1 MSKKVITSKNAPG
14 AIGPYS
20 QAVAAGGLLF
30 VSGQIPLQPATG
42 SMPEG
47 VREQTAQSLENIKSI
62 VQEAGASMEDIVKTT
77 IFLKDLNDFAVVNE
91 VYSTFF
97 AGHYPARSTVQIAR
111 LPKDAAV
118 EIEAIAILK

>member
-42 SMPEG
+42 SMPED

-62 VQEAGASMEDIVKTT
+62 VQEAGGSMDDIVKTT
-77 IFLKDLNDFAVVNE
+77 IFLKDLNDFTAVNE

-97 AGHYPARSTVQIAR
+97 AGDYPARSTVQIAR